1 MIEDLILSN
10 PNKIVFLILDG
21 LGDIPNPDHG
31 FMTPLEAA
39 RKPNIDLLA
48 ADRGVLGRIIP
59 VDIGITPG
67 SGPGHLSLFGYDPLK
82 VEIGR
87 GILEVLG
94 LNMELEE
101 NDLAARGNFCTMKD
115 EIVTDRR
122 AGRIATEETVR
133 LCRRIREALPEID
146 GVRIIIEPGKSHRF
160 AILFRGDG
168 LNDDLEDADPHKD
181 HRPYVYVRPKT
192 DGAART
198 AGLLNNFIKKV
209 AALLKDEPVANGI
222 LLRGFSRKPDIQS
235 FPAKYKLDALAI
247 TTYPMYRGI
256 AKVLGMKAGSE
267 PKSYQE
273 MVAIMKE
280 QWNNYQFFFLHV
292 KETDVAGEDGNFE
305 EKVKAIENVD
315 KIIPDLVAANPDV
328 LVVTGDHST
337 PCPLKGHSW
346 HPVPLLLVTG
356 TGERDSLTFHEK
368 NCVRGSIGTIYSR
381 ELMTL
386 ALAHALKL
394 DKYGA

>member
-1 MIEDLILSN
+1 MIDHLIQSN
-10 PNKIVFLILDG
+10 PVKIVFLVLDG
-21 LGDIPNPDHG
+21 LGDIPNPDHN

-39 RKPNIDLLA
+39 RKPNLDQLA
-48 ADRGVLGRIIP
+48 AERGILGRIIP
-59 VDIGITPG
+59 VDVGVTPG

-87 GILEVLG
+87 GILEALG

-101 NDLAARGNFCTMKD
+101 NDLAARGNFCTMKG

-122 AGRIATEETVR
+122 AGRIATAETVR
-133 LCRRIREALPEID
+133 LCGRIRQAIPEVD

-160 AILFRGDG
+160 AILLRGGD
-168 LNDDLEDADPHKD
+168 LSDDLEDADPHKD
-181 HRPYVYVRPKT
+181 HLPYVYVK
-192 DGAART
+192 ART
-198 AGLLNNFIKKV
+198 DRAAGSAELLNGFIRKV
-209 AALLKDEPVANGI
+209 AALLKDEPVANSI
-222 LLRGFSRKPDIQS
+222 LLRGFSKRPDIQP
-235 FPAKYKLDALAI
+235 FPVKYKMDALAI
-247 TTYPMYRGI
+247 TAYPMYSGI
-256 AKVLGMKAGSE
+256 GKVLGMKAGSE

-292 KETDVAGEDGNFE
+292 KETDVAGEDGNFDD
-305 EKVKAIENVD
+305 KVKAIENVD
-315 KIIPDLVAANPDV
+315 KIIPDVRAANPGV

-337 PCPLKGHSW
+337 PCPLKGHGW

-356 TGERDSLTFHEK
+356 TGERDSLPFHEK
-368 NCVRGSIGTIYSR
+368 NCLRGSIGTIYSR
-381 ELMTL
+381 ELMSL

>member
-21 LGDIPNPDHG
+21 LGDIPNPDHS

-48 ADRGVLGRIIP
+48 ADRGILGRMTP

-115 EIVTDRR
+115 EIVIDRR

-133 LCRRIREALPEID
+133 LCGRIREALPEID
-146 GVRIIIEPGKSHRF
+146 GVRILIEPGKSHRF

-181 HRPYVYVRPKT
+181 HRPYVYVIPRT
-192 DGAART
+192 EEAART
-198 AGLLNNFIKKV
+198 AGLFNSFIKKV

-222 LLRGFSRKPDIQS
+222 LLRGFSRKPDIEP
-235 FPAKYKLDALAI
+235 FPTKYKLDALAI

-273 MVAIMKE
+273 MAPIMKE

-292 KETDVAGEDGNFE
+292 KETDVAGEDGNFD

-356 TGERDSLTFHEK
+356 TGERDGLTFHEK